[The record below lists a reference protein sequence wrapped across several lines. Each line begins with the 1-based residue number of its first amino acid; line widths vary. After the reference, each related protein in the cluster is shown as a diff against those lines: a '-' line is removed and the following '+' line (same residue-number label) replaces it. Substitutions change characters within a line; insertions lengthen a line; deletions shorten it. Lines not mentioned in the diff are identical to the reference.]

1 MIIQNSNSQNNNDK
15 IRSNT
20 YLAYIGT
27 LKRYSATVNDPELSK
42 ESIVLH
48 LQLLRKAGYKP
59 SVINFDFERLSAEY
73 LSRARDDLAERKKEL
88 KKIKNVFY
96 TKNLNSNYSVKS
108 IDEDDIQK
116 LIDNCPLRLSLII
129 EALVTTGLRISELL
143 SIRVSDEEKL
153 LSNEQVTYF
162 SIIGKGNKYR
172 KVFILNEILDRI
184 KSTYRGKTYLFE
196 SVLKN
201 KMNSNY
207 VTREINKHSGKL
219 IGKNIHAH
227 TLRHSFI
234 TISIKNG
241 VPIDAISR
249 AVGHSSVSFTLSK
262 YSHNVYTPE
271 MAKILFKGKS

>member
-1 MIIQNSNSQNNNDK
+1 MIIQNSNSQNKNDK

-48 LQLLRKAGYKP
+48 LQLLRKAGYKS

-73 LSRARDDLAERKKEL
+73 LSRAKDDLAERKKEL

-184 KSTYRGKTYLFE
+184 KNTYRGKTYLFE
-196 SVLKN
+196 SLLKN

-207 VTREINKHSGKL
+207 VTREINKHSGKH

-271 MAKILFKGKS
+271 MAKILFKGKN